1 MQRSSVI
8 GNVLVA
14 DQLKILVPLDYY
26 LTLAMKSESENLLNL
41 HLATNYSKNLINL
54 MYKDGNIYKSFK

>member
-1 MQRSSVI
+1 MQRSSVL
-8 GNVLVA
+8 GYVLVA

-26 LTLAMKSESENLLNL
+26 LTLAMKSENLLNL